1 MSSPRQFINDTKYFA
16 LLKAIKENDG
26 VDCEDYPDLFFPED
40 IQVPEKRTASIK
52 LAKALCNACG
62 IKDLCF
68 TYAIETNQRFGIW
81 GGTQGH
87 ER

>member
-1 MSSPRQFINDTKYFA
+1 MTNRHLSETKYFA
-16 LLKAIKENDG
+16 LLRSIRDADG
-26 VDCEDYPDLFFPED
+26 VECEKYPDAFFPED
-40 IQVPEKRTASIK
+40 IDDPEKRAVSIK
-52 LAKALCNACG
+52 LAKALCNACQ
-62 IKDLCF
+62 IKDECF

>member
-1 MSSPRQFINDTKYFA
+1 MSSQRHLSDTRYFA

-40 IQVPEKRTASIK
+40 IEDPEKRAASIK
-52 LAKALCNACG
+52 LAKALCNACA

-68 TYAIETNQRFGIW
+68 TYAIETGQRFGVW
-81 GGTQGH
+81 GGTLGH

>member
-1 MSSPRQFINDTKYFA
+1 MSQKALAETKYFA
-16 LLKAIKENDG
+16 LLRSIHDAGG
-26 VDCEDYPDLFFPED
+26 VECEKYPDLYFPEEIED
-40 IQVPEKRTASIK
+40 PEKRAVSIK
-52 LAKALCNACG
+52 LAKALCNACP
-62 IKDLCF
+62 IKDECF

>member
-1 MSSPRQFINDTKYFA
+1 MTHRHLAETKYFA
-16 LLKAIKENDG
+16 LLRSIRDADG
-26 VDCEDYPDLFFPED
+26 VECEKYPDAFFPED
-40 IQVPEKRTASIK
+40 IEDPEKRAVSIK
-52 LAKALCNACG
+52 LAKALCNACP
-62 IKDLCF
+62 IKDECF

>member
-1 MSSPRQFINDTKYFA
+1 MGSRQISETMYFA
-16 LLKAIKENDG
+16 LLKAIHDVGG
-26 VDCEDYPDLFFPED
+26 VECEKYPELFFPED
-40 IQVPEKRTASIK
+40 QDDPEKRAVGIK
-52 LAKALCNACG
+52 VAKALCNACP
-62 IKDLCF
+62 IKDECF

>member
-1 MSSPRQFINDTKYFA
+1 MTNRHLSETKYFA
-16 LLKAIKENDG
+16 LLRSIRAVGG
-26 VDCEDYPDLFFPED
+26 VECEKYPESFFPED
-40 IQVPEKRTASIK
+40 QDDPEKRAASIK
-52 LAKALCNACG
+52 LAKALCNACP
-62 IKDLCF
+62 IKDECF